1 MRFVL
6 PLIGMIGSVAADLK
20 PFSHP
25 YFAPLS
31 LVELGLEDKPFDMD
45 TLRKAAAKKFTAL
58 MEEAETKAR
67 QDPAVIKAQA
77 DLHESEERFSS
88 DSHKASDLLSSIKQ
102 RMALSRKN
110 LEEQEKDAPV
120 EAAKIKDFIKKEN
133 AKLEVTEKKL
143 MQIQQKKIT
152 ASFAEM
158 PVRIDAS
165 SLLQTQADNAK
176 AQQEIR
182 TAEKALGELGTKI
195 KKRIDSLTQML
206 HTPGKQFPGE
216 IVL

>member
-1 MRFVL
+1 MYPVFGV
-6 PLIGMIGSVAADLK
+6 IGSVAADVQ

-25 YFAPLS
+25 HLAPLS

-58 MEEAETKAR
+58 MEEAEAKAR
-67 QDPAVIKAQA
+67 HDPAVLQAQA
-77 DLHESEERFSS
+77 NLHESEEKFSV
-88 DSHKASDLLSSIKQ
+88 DSHRASDLLSSIKQ
-102 RMALSRKN
+102 RMAQSRKN
-110 LEEQEKDAPV
+110 LEEQEKDAPI

-133 AKLEVTEKKL
+133 AKLETTEKKL

-158 PVRIDAS
+158 PVRMDAS

-176 AQQEIR
+176 AQQEIKA
-182 TAEKALGELGTKI
+182 AEKALGDLGTKI

-216 IVL
+216 VVL